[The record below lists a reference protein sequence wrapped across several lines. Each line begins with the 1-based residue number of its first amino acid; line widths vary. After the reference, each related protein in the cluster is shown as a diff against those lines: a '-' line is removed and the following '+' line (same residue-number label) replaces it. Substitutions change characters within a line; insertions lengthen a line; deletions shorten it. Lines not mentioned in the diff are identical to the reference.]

1 MELENTG
8 MDEMELGF
16 MPVPDGTYIYQ
27 LMEGVELIVK
37 EDSESKTLKIPLLV
51 DSVVDGDAD
60 AVGMPS
66 NKYVNIVKKDGE
78 ENPFGGKTINN
89 ILTMVDLIDSFVK
102 NFDGEIAADD
112 EKFVNALKLK
122 LPGKFLRLTHN
133 VVKDDEGRSNI
144 NWTKIAKVKKK
155 GGTAGAGVKKVS
167 TKKEPATESAEDE
180 WQD

>member
-8 MDEMELGF
+8 NDEMELGF

-27 LMEGVELIVK
+27 LVEGVDLIVK
-37 EDSESKTLKIPLLV
+37 EDTDSKTLKIPLLV

-66 NKYVNIVKKDGE
+66 TKYINIIKKDGE

-89 ILTMVDLIDSFVK
+89 ILTMTGLADSFVK
-102 NFDGEIAADD
+102 NFAGEIPADD

-133 VVKDDEGRSNI
+133 LTKDDQGRSNI
-144 NWTKIAKVKKK
+144 NWTKIARVKKS
-155 GGTAGAGVKKVS
+155 GGGKAKTDKPK
-167 TKKEPATESAEDE
+167 TDSADDE
-180 WQD
+180 WVD

>member
-155 GGTAGAGVKKVS
+155 GGTAGAKKGS

>member
-155 GGTAGAGVKKVS
+155 GGTGAGVKKGS